1 MKKLFLITAVLFSTL
16 SLAQDLEWDSSKS
29 FDVVFDIDSASTADG
44 EDWQMAI
51 SGQAGPYGMA
61 YGSITFSNFS
71 TDETQGE
78 YFGYFFTQ
86 VQDKLFRGTTNGV
99 WKKEDG
105 KFKSIAMDNDKVGG
119 MINLVTG
126 SWDLVNRK
134 VNFSVSPVKD

>member
-119 MINLVTG
+119 LINLVTG
-126 SWDLVNRK
+126 S
-134 VNFSVSPVKD
+134 

>member
-29 FDVVFDIDSASTADG
+29 FDVVFDIHSASTADG

-119 MINLVTG
+119 LINLVTG

-134 VNFSVSPVKD
+134 VNFSVSPVKE

>member
-1 MKKLFLITAVLFSTL
+1 MKKLYLITAVLFSTL

-119 MINLVTG
+119 LINLVTG

-134 VNFSVSPVKD
+134 VNFSVSPVKE

>member
-29 FDVVFDIDSASTADG
+29 FDVVFDIDSASTVDG

-99 WKKEDG
+99 WKKKDG

-119 MINLVTG
+119 LINLVTG

-134 VNFSVSPVKD
+134 VNFSVSPVKE

>member
-119 MINLVTG
+119 LINLVTG

>member
-29 FDVVFDIDSASTADG
+29 FDVVFDIDSASTVDG

-119 MINLVTG
+119 LINLVTG

-134 VNFSVSPVKD
+134 VNFSVSPVKE

>member
-61 YGSITFSNFS
+61 YGSLTFSNFS

-119 MINLVTG
+119 LINLVTG

-134 VNFSVSPVKD
+134 VNFSVSPVKE

>member
-29 FDVVFDIDSASTADG
+29 FDVVFEIDSASTADG

-119 MINLVTG
+119 LINLVTG

-134 VNFSVSPVKD
+134 VNFSVSPVKE

>member
-1 MKKLFLITAVLFSTL
+1 
-16 SLAQDLEWDSSKS
+16 
-29 FDVVFDIDSASTADG
+29 
-44 EDWQMAI
+44 MAI

-71 TDETQGE
+71 TDETQCE

-119 MINLVTG
+119 LINLVTG

-134 VNFSVSPVKD
+134 VNFSVSPVKE

>member
-86 VQDKLFRGTTNGV
+86 VQDRLFRGTTNGV

-119 MINLVTG
+119 LINLVTG

-134 VNFSVSPVKD
+134 VNFSVSPVKE

>member
-1 MKKLFLITAVLFSTL
+1 MKKLYLITAVLFSTL

-29 FDVVFDIDSASTADG
+29 FDVVFDIDSASSADG

-119 MINLVTG
+119 LINLVTG

-134 VNFSVSPVKD
+134 VNFSVSPVKE

>member
-44 EDWQMAI
+44 EDWQIAI

-71 TDETQGE
+71 SDETQGE

-119 MINLVTG
+119 LINLVTG

-134 VNFSVSPVKD
+134 VNFSVSPVKE

>member
-1 MKKLFLITAVLFSTL
+1 MKKLFLITVVLFSTL

-119 MINLVTG
+119 LINLVTG

-134 VNFSVSPVKD
+134 VNFSVSPVKE

>member
-119 MINLVTG
+119 LINLVTG

-134 VNFSVSPVKD
+134 VNFSVSHVKE

>member
-29 FDVVFDIDSASTADG
+29 FDVVFDIDSASSADG

-119 MINLVTG
+119 LINLVTG

-134 VNFSVSPVKD
+134 VNFSVSPVKE

>member
-99 WKKEDG
+99 WKKKTEN
-105 KFKSIAMDNDKVGG
+105 SSQLPWTMTR
-119 MINLVTG
+119 LVA
-126 SWDLVNRK
+126 
-134 VNFSVSPVKD
+134 

>member
-71 TDETQGE
+71 TDETQGG

-119 MINLVTG
+119 LINLVTG

-134 VNFSVSPVKD
+134 VNFSVSPVKE

>member
-1 MKKLFLITAVLFSTL
+1 MKKLFLITAVFFSTL

-44 EDWQMAI
+44 EDWQLAI

-71 TDETQGE
+71 TDETQVE

-119 MINLVTG
+119 LINLVTG

-134 VNFSVSPVKD
+134 VNFSVSPVKE

>member
-1 MKKLFLITAVLFSTL
+1 MKKLFLISAVLFSTL

-44 EDWQMAI
+44 EDWQIAI

-119 MINLVTG
+119 LINLVTG

-134 VNFSVSPVKD
+134 VNFSVSPVKE

>member
-1 MKKLFLITAVLFSTL
+1 MKKLFLITAVLFLTL

-119 MINLVTG
+119 LINLVTG

>member
-1 MKKLFLITAVLFSTL
+1 MKQLFLITAVLFSTL

-119 MINLVTG
+119 LINLVTG

-134 VNFSVSPVKD
+134 VNFSVSPVKE

>member
-51 SGQAGPYGMA
+51 SGKAGPYGMA

-119 MINLVTG
+119 LINLVTG

-134 VNFSVSPVKD
+134 VNFSVSPVKE

>member
-1 MKKLFLITAVLFSTL
+1 MKKLFLITVVLFSTL

-86 VQDKLFRGTTNGV
+86 VQYKLFRGTTNGV

-119 MINLVTG
+119 LINLVTG

>member
-16 SLAQDLEWDSSKS
+16 SLAQDLEWDSSKW
-29 FDVVFDIDSASTADG
+29 FDVVFDIDIASTADG

-119 MINLVTG
+119 LINLVTG

-134 VNFSVSPVKD
+134 VNFSVSPVKE

>member
-71 TDETQGE
+71 TDKTQGE

-119 MINLVTG
+119 LINLVTG

-134 VNFSVSPVKD
+134 VNFSVSPVKE

>member
-1 MKKLFLITAVLFSTL
+1 MKKLFLITAVFFSTL

-119 MINLVTG
+119 LINLVTG

-134 VNFSVSPVKD
+134 VNFSVSPVKE

>member
-1 MKKLFLITAVLFSTL
+1 MRKLFLITAVLFSTL

-119 MINLVTG
+119 LINLVTG

-134 VNFSVSPVKD
+134 VNFSVSPVKE

>member
-1 MKKLFLITAVLFSTL
+1 MNKLFLITAVLFSTL

-119 MINLVTG
+119 LINLVTG

>member
-44 EDWQMAI
+44 EDWQIAI

-119 MINLVTG
+119 LINLVTG

-134 VNFSVSPVKD
+134 VNFSVSPVKE

>member
-99 WKKEDG
+99 WKKEGG

-119 MINLVTG
+119 LINLVTG

-134 VNFSVSPVKD
+134 VNFSVSPVKE

>member
-29 FDVVFDIDSASTADG
+29 FDVVFDIDSTSTADG

-119 MINLVTG
+119 LINLVTG

-134 VNFSVSPVKD
+134 VNFSVSPVKE

>member
-29 FDVVFDIDSASTADG
+29 FDVVFDIDSASTVDG

-51 SGQAGPYGMA
+51 SGQAGHYGMA

-105 KFKSIAMDNDKVGG
+105 KFKSIAMDNKR
-119 MINLVTG
+119 LVA
-126 SWDLVNRK
+126 
-134 VNFSVSPVKD
+134 